1 MHLSPPLFCVSTLSL
16 PRAIQTLWCPAP
28 LASLESRCYPPVVM
42 QPDVPAIST
51 ANLTK
56 RYGPVSALDGI
67 ELVVPG
73 GVTYGFLGPN
83 GAGKTTTIRL
93 LMGFIRPSSGAA
105 RIWGHDCW
113 RDGVRARAD
122 LGFLV
127 PADALYPD
135 MTGDALLDYMATLSG
150 KPPVLRQLLL
160 DALELGQDAL
170 SRRLNTYSKGMKQK
184 LALTAAIQTNPAL
197 LVLDEPTDGLDP
209 LIQRSFE
216 AVLRDLRDHGST
228 IFMSSHDLAEVER
241 TCERVAIIRDG
252 RVVAEETIEDLKR
265 LHLRVAEVTF
275 LGEPPPGLDR
285 LAGIDVTGRDGNRI
299 VLSLGGSVTPL
310 LRFLADRDDVV
321 DLLLSPPRLED
332 IFLGYYDRSREVVE
346 SRSRGDDSHFSPPLL
361 HDSTTAVAEAT
372 HR

>member
-1 MHLSPPLFCVSTLSL
+1 
-16 PRAIQTLWCPAP
+16 
-28 LASLESRCYPPVVM
+28 M
-42 QPDVPAIST
+42 QADVPAIST
-51 ANLTK
+51 KNLTK
-56 RYGPVSALDGI
+56 RYGPVTALDGI
-67 ELVVPG
+67 DLVVPA

-93 LMGFIRPSSGAA
+93 LMGFIRPTSGAA

-150 KPPVLRQLLL
+150 KAAVLRPLLL

-184 LALTAAIQTNPAL
+184 LALTAAIQTNPTL

-216 AVLRDLRDHGST
+216 AVLRDLRAHGST

-252 RVVAEETIEDLKR
+252 RVVAEETIDDLKR
-265 LHLRVAEVTF
+265 LHRRVAEVTF
-275 LGEPPPGLDR
+275 IGEPPPGLDH
-285 LAGIDVTGRDGNRI
+285 LTGIDVTARNGNRVI
-299 VLSLGGSVTPL
+299 LSLGGSVTPL

-321 DLLLSPPRLED
+321 DLLLSAPRLED
-332 IFLGYYDRSREVVE
+332 IFLGYYDSSQNGNGQPAEISFIQSLRE
-346 SRSRGDDSHFSPPLL
+346 
-361 HDSTTAVAEAT
+361 EAT

>member
-1 MHLSPPLFCVSTLSL
+1 MPSD
-16 PRAIQTLWCPAP
+16 
-28 LASLESRCYPPVVM
+28 M
-42 QPDVPAIST
+42 PAIST
-51 ANLTK
+51 TNLTK
-56 RYGPVSALDGI
+56 LYGPVTALDGI
-67 ELVVPG
+67 DLVVPS

-93 LMGFIRPSSGAA
+93 LMGFVRPTSGTA

-113 RDGVRARAD
+113 HDGVRARAD

-135 MTGDALLDYMATLSG
+135 MTGYGLLDYMATLSG
-150 KPPVLRQLLL
+150 TPPIMRPLLL

-170 SRRLNTYSKGMKQK
+170 GRRLNTYSKGMKQK
-184 LALTAAIQTNPAL
+184 LALTAAIQSNPGL

-216 AVLRDLRDHGST
+216 EVLRDLRGHGVT

-252 RVVAEETIEDLKR
+252 RVVAEETIDDLKQ
-265 LHLRVAEVTF
+265 LHRRVAEVIF
-275 LGEPPPGLDR
+275 ASEPPAGLDR
-285 LAGIDVTGRDGNRI
+285 LVGIEVTGRAGNRV
-299 VLSLGGSVTPL
+299 VLSLEGSVMPL
-310 LRFLADRDDVV
+310 LRFLANRDDVV

-332 IFLGYYDRSREVVE
+332 IFLGYYDTSQNGRDEGMEMPLNSPLPREV
-346 SRSRGDDSHFSPPLL
+346 
-361 HDSTTAVAEAT
+361 T